1 MTTVPDSTSASRRR
15 SAARLGLDGFDLAVL
30 CVLAVLSMAMV
41 AFLLWRTFGSDLTW
55 TGTDGLNVLDQMQY
69 VGWIRRSSETF
80 LVANLYR
87 LEDTPAS
94 FLHPGVVLSGLLVR
108 LGVAP
113 WLAYLLWKPVAVVAL
128 FATARAYVRSALA
141 DTLGRRCALVL
152 ALFMLAPAGAIA
164 TSAGE
169 DVGSWFVGAGDPDIA
184 FHITYLE
191 TTAHDMWPV
200 FQLWGYPFAVI
211 ALAAHVAAV
220 LAYVA
225 DRKRGRAGP
234 RAGAL
239 GLLAAWL
246 QPWQGVILAGTL
258 LGTELALWRAG
269 GPDRGHRA
277 RLLALSLA
285 LTAMPLL
292 YYAALG
298 RWDENWRIA
307 HDANT
312 LDGGWPWW
320 TIALSLAPLAVPA
333 LLAYRRRPAGAFDV
347 ALLLWPPV
355 AIATY
360 TFIASTNIGT
370 FPLHALWGLSVP
382 LAVLAVRGVQSLRLR
397 PRRPA
402 LVAGLVVTLLTVPAG
417 VWELQRAADS
427 IQPSAPWYLTPGERA
442 ALDHVERR
450 SGDGGV
456 LAAWPMGLLIPAETG
471 RPTWVGALSW
481 TPDYLTRAALTDRL
495 YGASEDLKLRP
506 SGPRMTTL
514 EGRRFVRSTK
524 ARFVVRNCSDP
535 SDLRP
540 TLVPIARS
548 VRYFVCAVV
557 YELDPDPGRP

>member
-1 MTTVPDSTSASRRR
+1 MTTVPDSTGTRRRR
-15 SAARLGLDGFDLAVL
+15 STARSGLDRFDLAVL
-30 CVLAVLSMAMV
+30 CVLVVLSMAMV
-41 AFLLWRTFGSDLTW
+41 VFLLWRTLRTDLTW

-69 VGWIRRSSETF
+69 VGWIRQSSETL

-113 WLAYLLWKPVAVVAL
+113 WLAYLLWKPVAVIAL

-169 DVGSWFVGAGDPDIA
+169 DIGSWFVGAGDPDIS
-184 FHITYLE
+184 FHVTYFE
-191 TTAHDMWPV
+191 TTAQDMWPI

-225 DRKRGRAGP
+225 DRERGRAGL

-258 LGTELALWRAG
+258 FGTELVLWRAG

-277 RLLALSLA
+277 RLLALSVGATA
-285 LTAMPLL
+285 LPLL

-320 TIALSLAPLAVPA
+320 TIALSLAPLAIPA
-333 LLAYRRRPAGAFDV
+333 LLAYRRRPAGAFGV
-347 ALLLWPPV
+347 AVRMWPPV
-355 AIATY
+355 AIAAY
-360 TFIASTNIGT
+360 VFIASTNIGT

-382 LAVLAVRGVQSLRLR
+382 LAVLAVGGVQGLRLR

-402 LVAGLVVTLLTVPAG
+402 LLAGLVVALLTVPAG
-417 VWELQRAADS
+417 VWELQRAAGS
-427 IQPSAPWYLTPGERA
+427 IEPSAPWYLTPGERA
-442 ALDHVERR
+442 ALDHVEHRPG
-450 SGDGGV
+450 SGGV
-456 LAAWPMGLLIPAETG
+456 LAAWPMGLQIPAETG

-481 TPDYLTRAALTDRL
+481 TPDYLARAALTDRL
-495 YGASEDLKLRP
+495 YGVTEDGKLRP
-506 SGPRMTTL
+506 TGPAMTAR
-514 EGRRFVRSTK
+514 EARRFVRSTG

-535 SDLRP
+535 RDLRP
-540 TLVPIARS
+540 FLVPIARS
-548 VRYFVCAVV
+548 VRYFDCAIV
-557 YELDPDPGRP
+557 YELDAAPDQP